1 MKKRIS
7 VIIAAIVALVMS
19 FSLIACGP
27 NGSNES
33 GVYNITFDANGG
45 TYGTV
50 DTVVVKT
57 KDGKLSELP
66 PDPTASAGGVT
77 FDGYNLAADGSGDK
91 VTLDTVYTKNTTVY
105 AQWRG
110 GAVSGAVSGAFNKLA
125 ATDGYKI
132 NIDGSLKTK
141 ANATGEAIKLAA
153 EKRGNSIKLDAGGE
167 TCIYDLD
174 TGYMYVKGADG
185 KYVWEQPFP
194 AGMPDYIASQMGGDV
209 DTSIIDRLAVY
220 DETSDAYVIHIDIA
234 EQFNALTA
242 PLYAAYNGTGE
253 NGSLYALLNGYI
265 KLYDAALSVDS
276 MLETAT
282 AFIDGV
288 KDMTIDDVCAAID
301 ELKLLDAPVKEML
314 EQAGF
319 TKEMYDSIKDRKVGE
334 MLTAA
339 LDCVEEYLQALGQY
353 DPSDPDAVEP
363 VLDPNMLLYAALFE
377 EVSAE
382 DVARLKSRLNK
393 YATALIEMLKQ
404 MSVKDMIDMNIVGQ
418 PALGIMLSESV
429 QFTELKADIYIKIS
443 ESGELASVTGSVKL
457 AHDYTPGADVDTGS
471 ADLAFLV
478 DNDYH
483 MEFAVTFSDYTAT
496 TDPFAIEYADW
507 QMSEQIII
515 SVMLP
520 ETGDVTVY
528 FESGN
533 AELEVKP
540 IMSDLNTPRFPH
552 GALGYFDYSGEF
564 IACDFG
570 ASEVIA
576 EYDADTKRFTV
587 DRSYIEAI
595 LADAEYSSDFTLCY
609 VVAHSD
615 GSQPAGTVDF
625 PYLYIE
631 ILQAAI

>member
-33 GVYNITFDANGG
+33 GVYKITFDANGG
-45 TYGTV
+45 MYDSV

-66 PDPTASAGGVT
+66 LDPTTDKVGVT

-110 GAVSGAVSGAFNKLA
+110 GAVSGAFNKLA

-141 ANATGEAIKLAA
+141 ANATGAAIELDA
-153 EKRGNSIKLDAGGE
+153 EKRGNSIKLDAVGN

-174 TGYMYVKGADG
+174 TGYMYVKGEDG
-185 KYVWEQPFP
+185 KYFWEQQFP
-194 AGMPDYIASQMGGDV
+194 AGMPDYIASQMGGAV
-209 DTSIIDRLAVY
+209 DTSIIDQLAVY
-220 DETSDAYVIHIDIA
+220 DETADAYVIHIDLA

-276 MLETAT
+276 LLETAT

-363 VLDPNMLLYAALFE
+363 VLDPNMLLYAVLFE
-377 EVSAE
+377 EVSPSSVAQLKTRL
-382 DVARLKSRLNK
+382 DV
-393 YATALIEMLKQ
+393 YAATLIQMLKQ
-404 MSVKDMIDMNIVGQ
+404 MSVKDMIDMYIVGQ

-457 AHDYTPGADVDTGS
+457 AHDYEPGADVDTDS

-483 MEFAVTFSDYTAT
+483 MEFAVTFSDYAAT
-496 TDPFAIEYADW
+496 TTPFAIDYADW
-507 QMSEQIII
+507 QMYEQII

-520 ETGDVTVY
+520 ATGDVTVY

-540 IMSDLNTPRFPH
+540 IASDLGTPRFPY
-552 GALGYFDYSGEF
+552 GAIGYIDYFGDF
-564 IACDFG
+564 VACDFG
-570 ASEVIA
+570 ASEIIA
-576 EYDADTKRFTV
+576 EYDAETKCFTIDRTYIDSILV
-587 DRSYIEAI
+587 D
-595 LADAEYSSDFTLCY
+595 DEYSPDFTLCY
-609 VVAHSD
+609 VVALSD

-631 ILQAAI
+631 ILQASM

>member
-1 MKKRIS
+1 M
-7 VIIAAIVALVMS
+7 
-19 FSLIACGP
+19 
-27 NGSNES
+27 
-33 GVYNITFDANGG
+33 
-45 TYGTV
+45 
-50 DTVVVKT
+50 
-57 KDGKLSELP
+57 
-66 PDPTASAGGVT
+66 
-77 FDGYNLAADGSGDK
+77 
-91 VTLDTVYTKNTTVY
+91 Y

-110 GAVSGAVSGAFNKLA
+110 GAVSGAFNKLA

-141 ANATGEAIKLAA
+141 ANATGEAIELAA

-382 DVARLKSRLNK
+382 DVARLKTRLDV
-393 YATALIEMLKQ
+393 YATALIQMLKQ

-507 QMSEQIII
+507 QMYEQII

-609 VVAHSD
+609 VVALSD

>member
-66 PDPTASAGGVT
+66 PDPTASADGVT

-110 GAVSGAVSGAFNKLA
+110 GAVSGAFNKLA

-141 ANATGEAIKLAA
+141 ANTTGEAIELAA

-194 AGMPDYIASQMGGDV
+194 AGMPDYIASQMGGNV

-265 KLYDAALSVDS
+265 KLYDAELSVDS
-276 MLETAT
+276 LLETAT

-377 EVSAE
+377 EVSPSS
-382 DVARLKSRLNK
+382 VARLKTRLDA
-393 YATALIEMLKQ
+393 YATTLIQMLKQ

-587 DRSYIEAI
+587 DRLYIEAI

-609 VVAHSD
+609 VVALSD